1 MKFNIDCIKKNID
14 INDYIMVHAYKYK
27 RWLYRTWEYPQVI
40 FMSNDYIILDLK
52 NSRVLTTEE
61 DSVRCFSSKIKKKSY
76 WFFFPNKWYNFI
88 ISIDD
93 NGRFSGYIN
102 LSSPFIYEEGA
113 IKYYDF
119 DLDFRINFD
128 NSWIEIDIKEFEQNL
143 IKFNYPK
150 ELINIIK
157 EVEVEI
163 INKLGRNYFQKFMNK
178 KILNKILKI
187 GSNYER
193 HN

>member
-40 FMSNDYIILDLK
+40 FMSKDYIILNLK

-61 DSVRCFSSKIKKKSY
+61 ESVRCFSSKIQKKSY
-76 WFFFPNKWYNFI
+76 WFFFPDKWYNFI

-143 IKFNYPK
+143 IKFNYPR
-150 ELINIIK
+150 ELVNIIK

-163 INKLGRNYFQKFMNK
+163 INKLGRNYFQKFMDK
-178 KILNKILKI
+178 KILNKILK
-187 GSNYER
+187 NRE
-193 HN
+193 